1 MVDELAGKV
10 ALVTGGGSGIG
21 RESSFA
27 FARAGAK
34 VVVAD
39 VDEVG
44 GEQTVR
50 RIEDTGG
57 AAAFVRCD
65 VSRAKDAQALID
77 RAVALYGRLD
87 CAHNNAGIEG
97 PVTLPV
103 DYGED
108 EFDRVIAV
116 NLKGVYLCLKY
127 EIPQMIAQGGGAIV
141 NTASV
146 AGLQGSPTLSGYV
159 ASKHGV
165 VGLTKSAALAY
176 ARQGI
181 RVNAVCPGVIDTPM
195 VARALGSGDPQR
207 RRQLDAA
214 HPLNRM
220 GRPEEIA
227 AAVVWLCSDGASF
240 VTGHALPVDG
250 GMTAS

>member
-1 MVDELAGKV
+1 MADELAGRV

-21 RESSFA
+21 RESCFA

-39 VDEVG
+39 VDEAG

-57 AAAFVRCD
+57 TAAFVRCD
-65 VSRAKDAQALID
+65 VSRAQDVEALIE
-77 RAVALYGRLD
+77 RTVALYGRLD

-103 DYGED
+103 EYGED

-116 NLKGVYLCLKY
+116 NLKGVFLCLKY
-127 EIPQMIAQGGGAIV
+127 EIPRMIAQGGGAIV

-146 AGLQGSPTLSGYV
+146 AGLTGSPVLSGYV

-176 ARQGI
+176 AKQGI

-207 RRQLDAA
+207 RRQLDGA
-214 HPLNRM
+214 HPLDRM

-227 AAVVWLCSDGASF
+227 AAVVWLCSDAASF

-250 GMTAS
+250 GMTAR